1 MKRALVFARD
11 FLLGF
16 LIAWTVVAMWNLLHG
31 DNRVLKKKGIL
42 VEWFVRSQME
52 QNDSINEYHE
62 KHTHAGFRIT
72 YTYHEPIN
80 PLNSLSH

>member
-42 VEWFVRSQME
+42 VEWIICTKQDEIPAEMKSI
-52 QNDSINEYHE
+52 NINEY
-62 KHTHAGFRIT
+62 KYVGFRVT
-72 YTYHEPIN
+72 YSQGEPFIYDK
-80 PLNSLSH
+80 LN